1 VRDSTLGWTRACSVW
16 VGLSLL
22 SSCVTRVVSNVTKT
36 ATVHPSHAH
45 AFVHAKQLA
54 LAKLA
59 REEFDAT

>member
-1 VRDSTLGWTRACSVW
+1 
-16 VGLSLL
+16 
-22 SSCVTRVVSNVTKT
+22 VTKT